1 MKSIKLSA
9 AMLVIAIAMM
19 GTANAQTAAPGGSNQ
34 DHESHH
40 PPAASEAPAA
50 TPTQPSAPPSAQGQT
65 GSGSMMGPGMGQ
77 GMMGQGMMGPGMMGQ
92 GTSSQGPSG
101 MMMGQSCMGQMA
113 GQNTT
118 GMMCMRDMM
127 SMMSSMMNM
136 MGAQSGMMTPNVE
149 GRITALKTQ
158 LKITDAQTSAWD
170 RFAEAIRATAGSM
183 NEIYQQMMQSGAAA
197 TLQARLERRE
207 ALLSGHLSRV
217 KALKEALDP
226 LYASFGDEQKK
237 IADSLMIGPMG

>member
-9 AMLVIAIAMM
+9 AMLVIAMAMM
-19 GTANAQTAAPGGSNQ
+19 GTANAQTASPRGSDQ
-34 DHESHH
+34 DPESHH

-65 GSGSMMGPGMGQ
+65 GSGGMIGPGMMGQ
-77 GMMGQGMMGPGMMGQ
+77 GMMGQGTSGQ
-92 GTSSQGPSG
+92 SPSG

-113 GQNTT
+113 GQNSSTS
-118 GMMCMRDMM
+118 MMCMRDIM

-136 MGAQSGMMTPNVE
+136 MGAQSGMMIPNVE
-149 GRITALKTQ
+149 GGITALKTE
-158 LKITDAQTSAWD
+158 LKITDAQTAAWD

-183 NEIYQQMMQSGAAA
+183 NEMYQQMMQSGAAA
-197 TLQARLERRE
+197 TLPARLERRE
-207 ALLSGHLSRV
+207 TLLSGHLSRV

-226 LYASFGDEQKK
+226 LYASFSDEQKK
-237 IADSLMIGPMG
+237 IADSHMIGPMGMM